1 MALEEEGERV
11 GFLREGIYSMQSM
24 TGYGRSEVRHA
35 HLALTVEARS
45 VNHRFLDIALRY
57 PRLYAPLEARMKQR
71 VSAYFTRGRIDITLV
86 QQESPEG
93 RRALSLD
100 HTLAQQYY
108 DALQGLQE
116 SLGLPGTIDLSLI
129 ASLRDVF
136 KVEEASADV
145 ESDWDIIAQGLD
157 AALQALHHMRQQE
170 GEALA
175 RDFHLRLQTMTQQ
188 LQLIRQRVPQVVVE
202 YRQRLEQ
209 RVKDL
214 FAQFELDPNRVAQ
227 EAILF
232 AERAD
237 VTEELTRL
245 EAHMQACARL
255 LSSSEAVG
263 RKIEFLVQEMHREVN
278 TIGSKSNDTAIAHSV
293 VELKSEIERMR
304 EQIQN
309 IE

>member
-1 MALEEEGERV
+1 
-11 GFLREGIYSMQSM
+11 M

-45 VNHRFLDIALRY
+45 VNHRYLDIALRY

-100 HTLAQQYY
+100 HILAQQYY
-108 DALQGLQE
+108 DALQRLQE
-116 SLGLPGTIDLSLI
+116 SLQLPGTVDLSLI

-157 AALQALHHMRQQE
+157 AALQALQNMRQQE
-170 GEALA
+170 GETLS
-175 RDFHLRLQTMTQQ
+175 RDFHMRLQAMAQQ

-245 EAHMQACARL
+245 EAHIQACTPL
-255 LSSSEAVG
+255 LSSSQAVG

-278 TIGSKSNDTAIAHSV
+278 TIGSKSNDTAISHSV
-293 VELKSEIERMR
+293 VELKSELERMR

>member
-1 MALEEEGERV
+1 
-11 GFLREGIYSMQSM
+11 M

-35 HLALTVEARS
+35 HLVLTVEARS

-71 VSAYFTRGRIDITLV
+71 VNAYFTRGRIDITLV

-116 SLGLPGTIDLSLI
+116 SLGLSGTIDLSLI

-157 AALQALHHMRQQE
+157 AALQALQNMRQQE
-170 GEALA
+170 GETLS
-175 RDFHLRLQTMTQQ
+175 RDFHMRLQAMAQQ
-188 LQLIRQRVPQVVVE
+188 LQIIRQRVPQVVVE

-209 RVKDL
+209 RVKEL

-245 EAHMQACARL
+245 EAHIQACTRL

-278 TIGSKSNDTAIAHSV
+278 TIGSKSNDTAISHSV
-293 VELKSEIERMR
+293 VELKSELERMR

>member
-1 MALEEEGERV
+1 
-11 GFLREGIYSMQSM
+11 MQSM

-35 HLALTVEARS
+35 HLVLTVEARS

-71 VSAYFTRGRIDITLV
+71 VNAYFTRGRIDITLV

-116 SLGLPGTIDLSLI
+116 SLGLSGTIDLSLI

-157 AALQALHHMRQQE
+157 AALQALQNMRQQE
-170 GEALA
+170 GETLS
-175 RDFHLRLQTMTQQ
+175 RDFHMRLQAMAQQ
-188 LQLIRQRVPQVVVE
+188 LQIIRQRVPQVVVE

-209 RVKDL
+209 RVKEL

-245 EAHMQACARL
+245 EAHIQACTRL

-278 TIGSKSNDTAIAHSV
+278 TIGSKSNDTAISHSV
-293 VELKSEIERMR
+293 VELKSELERMR

>member
-1 MALEEEGERV
+1 MALEAAR
-11 GFLREGIYSMQSM
+11 FLREGIYSMQSM
-24 TGYGRSEVRHA
+24 TGYGRSEVHYA

-45 VNHRFLDIALRY
+45 VNHRYLDIALRY

-71 VSAYFTRGRIDITLV
+71 VNAYFTRGRIDITLV

-93 RRALSLD
+93 RRALALD

-116 SLGLPGTIDLSLI
+116 SLDLPGTIDLNLI
-129 ASLRDVF
+129 ANLRDVF

-157 AALQALHHMRQQE
+157 AALQALRTMRQQE
-170 GEALA
+170 GEALK
-175 RDFHLRLQTMTQQ
+175 RDFHMRLQTMAQQ
-188 LQLIRQRVPQVVVE
+188 LQGIRQRVPQVVVE
-202 YRQRLEQ
+202 YQQRLEQ

-245 EAHMQACARL
+245 EAHIQACTRL

-278 TIGSKSNDTAIAHSV
+278 TIGSKSNDTAISHSV
-293 VELKSEIERMR
+293 VELKSELERIR

>member
-1 MALEEEGERV
+1 ME
-11 GFLREGIYSMQSM
+11 SM

-35 HLALTVEARS
+35 QLTLTVEARS
-45 VNHRFLDIALRY
+45 VNHRYLDIALRY

-71 VSAYFTRGRIDITLV
+71 VSAHFTRGRIDITLV
-86 QQESPEG
+86 PQENPAG

-100 HTLAQQYY
+100 HVLAQQYY
-108 DALQGLQE
+108 DALQHLQE
-116 SLGLPGTIDLSLI
+116 SLRLPGAIDVSLI

-136 KVEEASADV
+136 KVEEPSEDV
-145 ESDWDIIAQGLD
+145 ENTWDIIAQGLD
-157 AALQALHHMRQQE
+157 AALQALHSMRRQE
-170 GEALA
+170 GEALC
-175 RDFHLRLQTMTQQ
+175 RDFHLRLQAMAQQ
-188 LQLIRQRVPQVVVE
+188 IQAIRQRVPQVVVE

-209 RVKDL
+209 RVKEL
-214 FAQFELDPNRVAQ
+214 FDQFEIDPNRLAQ

-237 VTEELTRL
+237 ITEELTRL
-245 EAHMQACARL
+245 EAHMQAFTRL

-293 VELKSEIERMR
+293 VDLKSELERMR

>member
-1 MALEEEGERV
+1 MALEAAR
-11 GFLREGIYSMQSM
+11 FLREGIYSMQSM

-45 VNHRFLDIALRY
+45 VNHRYLDIALRY

-71 VSAYFTRGRIDITLV
+71 VNAYFTRGRIDITLV

-100 HTLAQQYY
+100 HILAQQYY
-108 DALQGLQE
+108 DALQRLQE
-116 SLGLPGTIDLSLI
+116 SLQLPGTVDLSLI

-157 AALQALHHMRQQE
+157 AALQALQNMRQQE
-170 GEALA
+170 GETLS
-175 RDFHLRLQTMTQQ
+175 RDFHMRLQAMAQQ

-245 EAHMQACARL
+245 EAHIQACTPL
-255 LSSSEAVG
+255 LSSSQAVG

-278 TIGSKSNDTAIAHSV
+278 TIGSKSNDTAISHSV
-293 VELKSEIERMR
+293 VELKSELERIR

>member
-1 MALEEEGERV
+1 
-11 GFLREGIYSMQSM
+11 M
-24 TGYGRSEVRHA
+24 TGYGRSEVRDA
-35 HLALTVEARS
+35 QLALTVEARS
-45 VNHRFLDIALRY
+45 VNHRYLDIALRY

-71 VSAYFTRGRIDITLV
+71 VSAHFTRGRIDITLAP
-86 QQESPEG
+86 QESPET

-100 HTLAQQYY
+100 HVLAQQYY
-108 DALQGLQE
+108 DALQHLQE
-116 SLGLPGTIDLSLI
+116 SLHLPGVIDVNLI
-129 ASLRDVF
+129 ASLRDVL
-136 KVEEASADV
+136 KVEEPSEDIESA
-145 ESDWDIIAQGLD
+145 WDLIAQGLD
-157 AALQALHHMRQQE
+157 AALQALKRMRQQE
-170 GEALA
+170 GEALG
-175 RDFHLRLQTMTQQ
+175 RDFHLRLQTMAQQ
-188 LQLIRQRVPQVVVE
+188 IQAIRHRVPQVVVE

-214 FAQFELDPNRVAQ
+214 FDQFEIDPDRLAQ

-237 VTEELTRL
+237 ITEELTRL
-245 EAHMQACARL
+245 EAHMQALSRL

-293 VELKSEIERMR
+293 VELKSELERMR

>member
-1 MALEEEGERV
+1 
-11 GFLREGIYSMQSM
+11 MQSM

-45 VNHRFLDIALRY
+45 VNHRYLDIALRY
-57 PRLYAPLEARMKQR
+57 PRIYAPLEARMKQR
-71 VSAYFTRGRIDITLV
+71 VSTYFTRGRIDITLGL
-86 QQESPEG
+86 QESATTG
-93 RRALSLD
+93 RALSLD

-108 DALQGLQE
+108 EALQRLQE
-116 SLGLPGTIDLSLI
+116 SLGLPGTIDLGLI

-136 KVEEASADV
+136 KVEEATADV
-145 ESDWDIIAQGLD
+145 ENDWDIIAQGLD
-157 AALQALHHMRQQE
+157 AALQALQHMRRQE
-170 GEALA
+170 GEVLS
-175 RDFHLRLQTMTQQ
+175 RDFHQRLQAMAQQ
-188 LQLIRQRVPQVVVE
+188 SQSIRQRVPQVVVE
-202 YRQRLEQ
+202 YQQRLEQ
-209 RVKDL
+209 RVKEL

-232 AERAD
+232 AERSD
-237 VTEELTRL
+237 ITEELTRL
-245 EAHMQACARL
+245 EAHMQACTRL

-293 VELKSEIERMR
+293 VELKSELERMR

>member
-1 MALEEEGERV
+1 
-11 GFLREGIYSMQSM
+11 MQSM

-35 HLALTVEARS
+35 HFALTVEARS
-45 VNHRFLDIALRY
+45 VNHRYLDIALRY

-108 DALQGLQE
+108 DALQRLQE

-129 ASLRDVF
+129 ANLRDVF

-157 AALQALHHMRQQE
+157 AALQALQNMRQQE
-170 GEALA
+170 GEALSH
-175 RDFHLRLQTMTQQ
+175 DFHLRLQAMAQQ

-209 RVKDL
+209 RVKEL

-245 EAHMQACARL
+245 EAHIQACTRL

-278 TIGSKSNDTAIAHSV
+278 TIGSKSNDTTISHSV
-293 VELKSEIERMR
+293 VELKSELERMR

>member
-1 MALEEEGERV
+1 
-11 GFLREGIYSMQSM
+11 MQSM

-45 VNHRFLDIALRY
+45 VNHRYLDIALRY
-57 PRLYAPLEARMKQR
+57 PRIYAPLEARMKQR
-71 VSAYFTRGRIDITLV
+71 VSTYFTRGRIDITLV
-86 QQESPEG
+86 QQESTDT
-93 RRALSLD
+93 RRALLLD
-100 HTLAQQYY
+100 QTLAQQYN
-108 DALQGLQE
+108 DALQRLQE
-116 SLGLPGTIDLSLI
+116 SLSLPGTIDLSLI

-136 KVEEASADV
+136 RVEEASADV
-145 ESDWDIIAQGLD
+145 ENDWDLIAQGLD
-157 AALQALHHMRQQE
+157 AALQALQTMRRQE
-170 GEALA
+170 GEVLS
-175 RDFHLRLQTMTQQ
+175 RDFHLRLQAMAQQ
-188 LQLIRQRVPQVVVE
+188 SQSIRQRVPQVVVE
-202 YRQRLEQ
+202 YQQRLEQ
-209 RVKDL
+209 RVKEL

-232 AERAD
+232 AERSD
-237 VTEELTRL
+237 ITEELTRL

>member
-1 MALEEEGERV
+1 
-11 GFLREGIYSMQSM
+11 MQSM
-24 TGYGRSEVRHA
+24 TGYGRSEVRQA

-45 VNHRFLDIALRY
+45 VNHRYLDIALRY

-86 QQESPEG
+86 QQESADT

-108 DALQGLQE
+108 DALQRLQE
-116 SLGLPGTIDLSLI
+116 SLGLPGTIDLGLI

-136 KVEEASADV
+136 KVEEATADV
-145 ESDWDIIAQGLD
+145 ENDWDII
-157 AALQALHHMRQQE
+157 
-170 GEALA
+170 
-175 RDFHLRLQTMTQQ
+175 
-188 LQLIRQRVPQVVVE
+188 
-202 YRQRLEQ
+202 
-209 RVKDL
+209 
-214 FAQFELDPNRVAQ
+214 NRVAQ

-232 AERAD
+232 AERSD
-237 VTEELTRL
+237 ITEELTRL

-293 VELKSEIERMR
+293 VELKSEIERIR

>member
-1 MALEEEGERV
+1 
-11 GFLREGIYSMQSM
+11 MQSM
-24 TGYGRSEVRHA
+24 TGYGRSEVRQA

-45 VNHRFLDIALRY
+45 VNHRYLDIALRY

-86 QQESPEG
+86 SQESADT

-108 DALQGLQE
+108 DALQRLQK

-136 KVEEASADV
+136 RVEEASADV
-145 ESDWDIIAQGLD
+145 ENDWDIIAQGLD
-157 AALQALHHMRQQE
+157 AALQALQTMRRQE
-170 GEALA
+170 GEVLS
-175 RDFHLRLQTMTQQ
+175 RDFHLRLQALAQQ
-188 LQLIRQRVPQVVVE
+188 SQSIRQRVPQVVVE
-202 YRQRLEQ
+202 YQQRLEQ

-232 AERAD
+232 AERSD
-237 VTEELTRL
+237 ITEELTRL

-263 RKIEFLVQEMHREVN
+263 RRIEFLVQEMHREVN
-278 TIGSKSNDTAIAHSV
+278 TIGSKSNDTGIAHSV
-293 VELKSEIERMR
+293 VELKSELERMR

>member
-1 MALEEEGERV
+1 
-11 GFLREGIYSMQSM
+11 M
-24 TGYGRSEVRHA
+24 TGYGRSEVCRA

-45 VNHRFLDIALRY
+45 VNHRYLDIALRY

-71 VSAYFTRGRIDITLV
+71 VGAYFTRGRIDLTLLF
-86 QQESPEG
+86 QERATTG
-93 RRALSLD
+93 RTLSLD
-100 HTLAQQYY
+100 HALAQQYY
-108 DALQGLQE
+108 EALQRLQA
-116 SLGLPGTIDLSLI
+116 SLGLPGTIDLSMI
-129 ASLRDVF
+129 TSLRDVL
-136 KVEEASADV
+136 KVDEASADV
-145 ESDWDIIAQGLD
+145 EDDWDLIAEGLD
-157 AALQALHHMRQQE
+157 AALQALHTMRQQE
-170 GEALA
+170 GETLSH
-175 RDFHLRLQTMTQQ
+175 DFHLRLQAMAQQ
-188 LQLIRQRVPQVVVE
+188 LQAIRQRVPLVVVE

-209 RVKDL
+209 RVKEL

-237 VTEELTRL
+237 ITEELTRL
-245 EAHMQACARL
+245 EAHMQACTRL

-278 TIGSKSNDTAIAHSV
+278 TIGSKSNDTTIAHSV
-293 VELKSEIERMR
+293 VELKSELERMR

>member
-1 MALEEEGERV
+1 
-11 GFLREGIYSMQSM
+11 MQSM

-35 HLALTVEARS
+35 QLALTVEARS
-45 VNHRFLDIALRY
+45 VNHRYLDIALRY

-71 VSAYFTRGRIDITLV
+71 VSAHFTRGRIDITLAP
-86 QQESPEG
+86 QETPES

-100 HTLAQQYY
+100 YILAQQYY
-108 DALQGLQE
+108 DALQHLQE
-116 SLGLPGTIDLSLI
+116 SLRLPGVIDVSLI

-136 KVEEASADV
+136 KVEEPSEDIESA
-145 ESDWDIIAQGLD
+145 WDIIALGLD
-157 AALQALHHMRQQE
+157 AALQALKSMRQQE
-170 GEALA
+170 GEALC
-175 RDFHLRLQTMTQQ
+175 RDFHLRLQAMAQQ
-188 LQLIRQRVPQVVVE
+188 IQAIRQRVPRVVEE

-245 EAHMQACARL
+245 EAHIQACTHH
-255 LSSSEAVG
+255 LSSSQAVG

-278 TIGSKSNDTAIAHSV
+278 TIGSKSNDAAISHSV
-293 VELKSEIERMR
+293 VELKSELERMR

>member
-1 MALEEEGERV
+1 
-11 GFLREGIYSMQSM
+11 MQSM

-45 VNHRFLDIALRY
+45 VNHRYLDIALRS
-57 PRLYAPLEARMKQR
+57 PRFYAPLEARMKQR
-71 VSAYFTRGRIDITLV
+71 VSTYFTRGRIDITLV
-86 QQESPEG
+86 LQESSTTG
-93 RRALSLD
+93 RTLLLD

-108 DALQGLQE
+108 EALQRLQV

-136 KVEEASADV
+136 RVEEASADI
-145 ESDWDIIAQGLD
+145 ENDWDIIAQGLD
-157 AALQALHHMRQQE
+157 AALQALRTMRRQE
-170 GEALA
+170 GEVLSH
-175 RDFHLRLQTMTQQ
+175 DFHLRLQAMAQQ
-188 LQLIRQRVPQVVVE
+188 SQNIRQRVPQVVVE
-202 YRQRLEQ
+202 YQQRLEQ

-232 AERAD
+232 AERSD
-237 VTEELTRL
+237 ITEELTRL
-245 EAHMQACARL
+245 EAHMQACTRL

-293 VELKSEIERMR
+293 VELKSELERMR

>member
-1 MALEEEGERV
+1 
-11 GFLREGIYSMQSM
+11 MQSM
-24 TGYGRSEVRHA
+24 TGYGRSEVRDA
-35 HLALTVEARS
+35 QLALTVEARS
-45 VNHRFLDIALRY
+45 VNHRYLDIALRY
-57 PRLYAPLEARMKQR
+57 PRFYAPLEARMKQR
-71 VSAYFTRGRIDITLV
+71 VSAHFTRGRIDITLV
-86 QQESPEG
+86 PQESPEG
-93 RRALSLD
+93 RRVLALD
-100 HTLAQQYY
+100 HILAQQYY
-108 DALQGLQE
+108 DALQHLQE
-116 SLGLPGTIDLSLI
+116 SLRLPGVIDVSLI

-136 KVEEASADV
+136 KVEEPSEDV
-145 ESDWDIIAQGLD
+145 ERAWDIIAQGLD
-157 AALQALHHMRQQE
+157 AALQALKSMRLQE
-170 GEALA
+170 GEALS
-175 RDFHLRLQTMTQQ
+175 RDFHLRLQTMAQQ
-188 LQLIRQRVPQVVVE
+188 IQAIRQRVPQVVVE

-214 FAQFELDPNRVAQ
+214 FDQFEIDPNRLAQ

-237 VTEELTRL
+237 ITEELTRL
-245 EAHMQACARL
+245 EAHMQAFTRL

-293 VELKSEIERMR
+293 VELKSELERIR